1 MGWDNTHYSGIG
13 GLDMRKQNMKFV
25 EPVQEVIEL
34 LSIKETVFNLIN
46 TSTSDWTSSEILD
59 KLNHTSSLR
68 GVQQIL
74 SDFTLN
80 GSIVQGVCRCHKS
93 KVYSSNVGD
102 IHV

>member
-1 MGWDNTHYSGIG
+1 
-13 GLDMRKQNMKFV
+13 MRKQNMKFV
-25 EPVQEVIEL
+25 EPQVEYINL

-46 TSTSDWTSSEILD
+46 DSDIDWTSSEILD

-80 GSIVQGVCRCHKS
+80 GSIVQGECRCHKS
-93 KVYSSNVGD
+93 KVYSSNT
-102 IHV
+102 